1 MKFLLKYSLLTMESF
16 SLKGPCLFFSSSV
29 FLVPIFTSVFIWL
42 GNGKDSRCME
52 APWNSSRKRHGAP
65 SVSRLF
71 PQWKAGRSY
80 PGWRLGRSNSDSDTG
95 FVAGR
100 EWSQQPH
107 IPREGN
113 CSVPEGGEQGFG
125 KRERS
130 RPGQK
135 LESQNPENE
144 IKEDQNL
151 RN

>member
-16 SLKGPCLFFSSSV
+16 SLNGPCLIFSSSV
-29 FLVPIFTSVFIWL
+29 FLVPIFASVFIGL
-42 GNGKDSRCME
+42 GNGKESRSIE
-52 APWNSSRKRHGAP
+52 ARWNSSRKRHGTL
-65 SVSRLF
+65 SLSRRF
-71 PQWKAGRSY
+71 PQWKAERSY
-80 PGWRLGRSNSDSDTG
+80 PGGRLGRSNSDSDPG

-107 IPREGN
+107 IPRKGN

-135 LESQNPENE
+135 LESQNPESE
-144 IKEDQNL
+144 MKEDQNL
-151 RN
+151 WN